1 MGRDG
6 ARAAR
11 ALSVAGLLII
21 ALIAG
26 AVPGHAEGAGAAAPE
41 AVATTPQ
48 SMPRGTVYPAGRF
61 DAWEMLCTR
70 SENDAD
76 PCELYQT
83 LRDEGG
89 TPVAEI
95 NLINLD
101 EADLAAAATVLTPLG
116 TYLPGQVGLAVDG
129 TQLGA
134 FPFVYCASIGC
145 VAQLSLS
152 RADVEALRRGRMG
165 AIIIFAVDDPGRAL
179 RLSMPLDGFTGG
191 FAAIVRAN
199 AAADAAA
206 AAGAAAAGA
215 GGAAPAGGG
224 NQGGGN

>member
-1 MGRDG
+1 MGRTG

-11 ALSVAGLLII
+11 ALSVALL
-21 ALIAG
+21 LIAG
-26 AVPGHAEGAGAAAPE
+26 GGPGQAEGEGAGAPE

-70 SENDAD
+70 SDHDAD

-89 TPVAEI
+89 APVAEI
-95 NLINLD
+95 NLINLE

-116 TYLPGQVGLAVDG
+116 TYLPGQVGLVVDG

-152 RADVEALRRGRMG
+152 RADLEALRRGRMG
-165 AIIIFAVDDPGRAL
+165 AIVIFAVDDPERAL

-191 FAAIVRAN
+191 FAAILRAN

-206 AAGAAAAGA
+206 AAA
-215 GGAAPAGGG
+215 GGAAGGSAPGGGG
-224 NQGGGN
+224 N

>member
-1 MGRDG
+1 MGRTG

-11 ALSVAGLLII
+11 ALSVALL
-21 ALIAG
+21 LIAG
-26 AVPGHAEGAGAAAPE
+26 GGPGQAEGEGAGAPE

-70 SENDAD
+70 SDHDAD

-83 LRDEGG
+83 LRDEGSA
-89 TPVAEI
+89 PVAEI
-95 NLINLD
+95 NLINLE

-116 TYLPGQVGLAVDG
+116 TYLPGQVGLVVDG

-152 RADVEALRRGRMG
+152 RADIEALRRGRMG
-165 AIIIFAVDDPGRAL
+165 AIIIYAVDDPERAL

-191 FAAIVRAN
+191 FAAILRAN

-206 AAGAAAAGA
+206 AAAAGGSTPGA
-215 GGAAPAGGG
+215 GG
-224 NQGGGN
+224 N

>member
-1 MGRDG
+1 M
-6 ARAAR
+6 APLAAC
-11 ALSVAGLLII
+11 LLVV

-26 AVPGHAEGAGAAAPE
+26 AAPGHAEGAGAAAPE

-70 SENDAD
+70 SDHDAD

-89 TPVAEI
+89 APVAEI

-101 EADLAAAATVLTPLG
+101 EAELAAAATVLTPLG

-165 AIIIFAVDDPGRAL
+165 AIIIFAVDEPERAL

-206 AAGAAAAGA
+206 AAAAAAGAAGAAAAGAGA

-224 NQGGGN
+224 N

>member
-1 MGRDG
+1 MGRTG

-11 ALSVAGLLII
+11 ALSVALL
-21 ALIAG
+21 LIAG
-26 AVPGHAEGAGAAAPE
+26 GGPAQAEGEGAGAPE

-70 SENDAD
+70 SDHDAD

-89 TPVAEI
+89 APVAEI
-95 NLINLD
+95 NLINLE

-116 TYLPGQVGLAVDG
+116 TYLPGQVGLVVDG

-152 RADVEALRRGRMG
+152 RADLEALRRGRMG
-165 AIIIFAVDDPGRAL
+165 AIIIFAVDDPKRAL

-191 FAAIVRAN
+191 FAAILRAN

-206 AAGAAAAGA
+206 AAPGGSAPGA
-215 GGAAPAGGG
+215 GG
-224 NQGGGN
+224 N

>member
-1 MGRDG
+1 MGRTG

-11 ALSVAGLLII
+11 ALSVALL
-21 ALIAG
+21 LIAG
-26 AVPGHAEGAGAAAPE
+26 GGPGQAEGEGAGAPE

-70 SENDAD
+70 SDHDAD

-89 TPVAEI
+89 APVAEI
-95 NLINLD
+95 NLINLE

-116 TYLPGQVGLAVDG
+116 TYLPGQVGLVVDG

-152 RADVEALRRGRMG
+152 RADIEALRRGRMG
-165 AIIIFAVDDPGRAL
+165 AIIIFAVDDPKRAL

-191 FAAIVRAN
+191 FAAILRAN

-206 AAGAAAAGA
+206 AAPGGSAPGA
-215 GGAAPAGGG
+215 GG
-224 NQGGGN
+224 N

>member
-1 MGRDG
+1 MGRTG

-11 ALSVAGLLII
+11 ALSVALL
-21 ALIAG
+21 LIAG
-26 AVPGHAEGAGAAAPE
+26 GGPGQAEGEGAGAPE

-70 SENDAD
+70 SDHDAD

-89 TPVAEI
+89 APVAEI
-95 NLINLD
+95 NLINLE

-116 TYLPGQVGLAVDG
+116 TYLPGQVGLVVDG

-152 RADVEALRRGRMG
+152 RADIEALRRGRMG
-165 AIIIFAVDDPGRAL
+165 ASVIYAADDPARAL
-179 RLSMPLDGFTGG
+179 RLSMPRDGFIGG
-191 FAAIVRAN
+191 FAAILRAN

-206 AAGAAAAGA
+206 AAAAG
-215 GGAAPAGGG
+215 GSAPGGGG
-224 NQGGGN
+224 N